1 MERNT
6 KGLCYEMGDGMMEWL
21 GGDVENKVSGA
32 RSISQAPI
40 KCTNSMFSCIRG
52 SSVEHIMKG
61 VRKFVSSNLRSQ
73 AQNDWSIHARLPA
86 VSNALITLRL
96 ILSRG
101 IGLSFL
107 IYFYQVDP
115 PVSETII
122 ETSCLTELR

>member
-21 GGDVENKVSGA
+21 GGDVENKVSDA

-40 KCTNSMFSCIRG
+40 KCTSSMFSGIRG
-52 SSVEHIMKG
+52 SSVEHKMKE

-86 VSNALITLRL
+86 VSNALITLM
-96 ILSRG
+96 LSRG

-107 IYFYQVDP
+107 ISFNQVDP
-115 PVSETII
+115 PLSETIL
-122 ETSCLTELR
+122 ETSCLT